1 MKLSEDAFLAPEKF
15 QEYLL
20 KKLPDND
27 KSGFLASAGYTI
39 ENWERLAF
47 DVQKQLL
54 PLDAARSR
62 ETLFGDL
69 YEIHGVLA
77 GPNGKSLKVV
87 SIWMIES
94 ESKKTK
100 FITLYPEK
108 EK

>member
-1 MKLSEDAFLAPEKF
+1 MKLPANAFLAPEKF

-20 KKLPDND
+20 KKMPDND

-39 ENWERLAF
+39 GNWEQLAF
-47 DVQKQLL
+47 DIQKQLL
-54 PLDAARSR
+54 PLDAMRSR

-77 GPNGKSLKVV
+77 GPNGKKLSVV

-94 ESKKTK
+94 GSKQTK
-100 FITLYPEK
+100 FITLYPNK